1 MTLLDPRFDG
11 FPRSVLWTRGEGCE
25 PLARLLA
32 EGSPTRAEADLPAA
46 CLAARA
52 DLVVMASTGSFDL
65 VATASPTGF
74 DPDQVRSVV
83 AAVGSGPHSALA
95 AVTAA
100 RLAAALDVPGEVVS
114 GQRGEGGGSDAEAA
128 VVEASELS
136 GLQGRVVVVRSAAAL
151 VDGMAPGTLLVL
163 GAPGGSWLQR
173 QFFGPGARL
182 TSAAP
187 GGTVVVR
194 DAPLRAFH
202 RAEPI
207 EGLGHQMR
215 VGDALLVATAA
226 VHPVVDEGRLVGVVR
241 IADLA
246 GFDPDS
252 QLGSVM
258 ESAPHASVFDA
269 LTELEEI
276 GEFYDGAAVPVVDRD
291 GTLHGA
297 VPPGR

>member
-1 MTLLDPRFDG
+1 MNLDPRFDG

-25 PLARLLA
+25 ALARLLA
-32 EGSPTRAEADLPAA
+32 TGSAARAEADLPAA

-52 DLVVMASTGSFDL
+52 DLVVMASAGSFDL
-65 VATASPTGF
+65 VATASPTDF
-74 DPDQVRSVV
+74 DPEQVRSVV

-100 RLAAALDVPGEVVS
+100 RLATELDVPGEVVS

-128 VVEASELS
+128 IVDASGVS
-136 GLQGRVVVVRSAAAL
+136 GLAGRVVMVRSAAAL
-151 VDGMAPGTLLVL
+151 VEGMAPGALLVL

-187 GGTVVVR
+187 GGTVIVR

-202 RAEPI
+202 RVEPT
-207 EGLGHQMR
+207 EGLGHRMR

-246 GFDPDS
+246 AVNPDTE
-252 QLGSVM
+252 LGSVM

-269 LTELEEI
+269 LAELEEI
-276 GEFYDGAAVPVVDRD
+276 GEFYEGAAVPVVDRD

-297 VPPGR
+297 VPTGR